1 MRIYIITGRP
11 IFDSKWQLNI
21 SNLSILICIQIF
33 LKKNKINVLKL
44 SKDHTTP
51 QLPSEFIQMEYNAY
65 YFNSYTVIDVI

>member
-1 MRIYIITGRP
+1 MYTDL
-11 IFDSKWQLNI
+11 F
-21 SNLSILICIQIF
+21 
-33 LKKNKINVLKL
+33 KKNKINVLKL